1 MGVGDTAQVY
11 LMLELDIVCLSHQ
24 AMESKDVDVKDVLNK
39 ENKES
44 NRSDKSGWLGDV

>member
-1 MGVGDTAQVY
+1 MGDTAQVY

-44 NRSDKSGWLGDV
+44 NRGGRSGWFG

>member
-44 NRSDKSGWLGDV
+44 NRSGRSGWFG

>member
-24 AMESKDVDVKDVLNK
+24 TMESKDVDVKDVLNK
-39 ENKES
+39 ENTES
-44 NRSDKSGWLGDV
+44 NRSDKSSWFG

>member
-24 AMESKDVDVKDVLNK
+24 AMESKDVDVKD

-44 NRSDKSGWLGDV
+44 NRSDKSGWFG

>member
-39 ENKES
+39 ENK
-44 NRSDKSGWLGDV
+44 NRIEVIKAVGLGDV